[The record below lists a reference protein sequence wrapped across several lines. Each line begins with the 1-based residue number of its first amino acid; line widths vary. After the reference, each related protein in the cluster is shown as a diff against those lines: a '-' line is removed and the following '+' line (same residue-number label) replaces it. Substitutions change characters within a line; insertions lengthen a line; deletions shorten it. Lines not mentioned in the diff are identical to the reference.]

1 MQDIQF
7 DMFEVQLGA
16 AILMQFRTG
25 TGIVRVLAD
34 AGVKAKG
41 YKPDHVL
48 KKLLPLLDETGD
60 RHIDLMIGTHY
71 DEDHLIGLVPIIEE
85 DTITIGEAW
94 MPPIVNDSEPIA
106 LDAPVRPAHLL
117 AHQFAGEA
125 GSARLKAYLAAKHA
139 DCELLAGLEGKGDL
153 VPDRVEAFK
162 ANLLSP
168 QMETLEGLEY
178 FRGQIDEAHEGCGEA
193 GGVDPDPHPDVEAMI
208 ADFRRGPPP
217 SHRLFW
223 DESLGSYFA
232 MHLNRKAVDAMT
244 AALQIYNLNE
254 LRQGAA
260 EDAVNASALHDV
272 VQALSKKNV
281 PIRSEIIDDGEPRRY
296 RWDTGRRRFL
306 LSANPI
312 AASDLSFT
320 LLGPSRWLV
329 NKHRERLPVEYAAK
343 IALSFVGKLRGI
355 TPSNQLSY
363 IGRFDYKGQGI
374 LIAGDAGCVDFKPP
388 RGKYYQKLLDA
399 LLPLH
404 IIQIAHHA
412 GLNDHFYRV
421 LWAANYAAQTDPSLL
436 LLSHAAHDKTRPSPE
451 FEDFLLSTLKEGD
464 DVKLLFTSTPKPDK
478 VAAYRD
484 AFYPVKGDQ
493 ANVGDIQVVFGDD
506 KWTVTA
512 HAVAAP

>member
-1 MQDIQF
+1 MQDIQL

-16 AILMQFRTG
+16 AILLQFRTG
-25 TGIVRVLAD
+25 TGLVRVLAD

-48 KKLLPLLDETGD
+48 KKLLPLLDESGN

-85 DTITIGEAW
+85 KTITIGEAW
-94 MPPIVNDSEPIA
+94 MPPIVNDSEPMA
-106 LDAPVRPAHLL
+106 LDAPVRPNHLL
-117 AHQFAGEA
+117 AYQFSGEA
-125 GSARLKAYLAAKHA
+125 GPARLNAYLAAKRA

-153 VPDRVEAFK
+153 VPDRVDTFKTLLYSAQAEA
-162 ANLLSP
+162 P
-168 QMETLEGLEY
+168 EGLDY
-178 FRGQIDEAHEGCGEA
+178 FRAQIDEAHEGCGEA
-193 GGVDPDPHPDVEAMI
+193 GGVDPEPHPEVEAMI
-208 ADFRRGPPP
+208 SDFRRGPAPA
-217 SHRLFW
+217 HRLFW
-223 DESLGSYFA
+223 DESLSSYFA
-232 MHLNRKAVDAMT
+232 AHLNRKARDGLT
-244 AALQIYNLNE
+244 AALQIDNLNE

-272 VQALSKKNV
+272 VQALSKRGV
-281 PIRSEIIDDGEPRRY
+281 PIRSEIIDDGEPRLY
-296 RWDTGRRRFL
+296 RWDAGRRRFL
-306 LSANPI
+306 LTANAT
-312 AASDLSFT
+312 AADDLSFT

-388 RGKYYQKLLDA
+388 RGTYYQKLLDA

-404 IIQIAHHA
+404 IIQIAHHG
-412 GLNDHFYRV
+412 GLNDHFYWV

-436 LLSHAAHDKTRPSPE
+436 LLSHAAQDKTRPSPE
-451 FEDFLLSTLKEGD
+451 FADFLLSTLKEGD
-464 DVKLLFTSTPKPDK
+464 DAKLLFTSTPTPDK

-484 AFYPVKGDQ
+484 AFFPVKGGQ
-493 ANVGDIQVVFGDD
+493 ANVGDIQVVFGDGA
-506 KWTVTA
+506 WAVTA